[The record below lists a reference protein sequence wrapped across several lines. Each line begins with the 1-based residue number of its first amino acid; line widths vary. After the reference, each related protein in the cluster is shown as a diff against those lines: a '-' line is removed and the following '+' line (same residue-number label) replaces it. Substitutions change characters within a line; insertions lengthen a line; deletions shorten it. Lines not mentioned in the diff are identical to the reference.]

1 MKLLDHIQAY
11 KSKNAN
17 RSHKFHNGDTTDRLH
32 DFLDSLYKSVV
43 EEYRLYKTTEKKII
57 IEKLLKIIW

>member
-1 MKLLDHIQAY
+1 MKLQEQIEAY

-17 RSHKFHNGDTTDRLH
+17 RAHKFHNGDTTDRLH

-43 EEYRLYKTTEKKII
+43 EEYKLHKTTEKKII
-57 IEKLLKIIW
+57 IEKLLKI